1 MKTALLLWIGL
12 IAAAKAKVVLPPI
25 LASDM
30 VLQQQT
36 EVAIWGWADPTEK
49 ITVTASWENR
59 VVSVTGAADATWKI
73 RLRTPKSGGPYSIAI
88 KGNNTVLLTNILI
101 GEVWV
106 CSGQSNMA
114 LTAAG
119 GVKDAR
125 AELPTAYNPN
135 IRLFRMG
142 RRAAAT
148 PQDNVGGNWAVCD
161 SVSLKRFSAVG
172 YFFGKKLQT
181 TLGVPIGLIDMSWG
195 GSKMDTWL
203 PESLVNLYP
212 ETRHSG
218 RTMVK
223 TPWAPNIPGVL
234 YNGMVAPITSFAI
247 AGVIWYQGES
257 NRHYAP
263 AYAQLTRLL
272 VESWRSVWQ
281 NDFPFYSVQL
291 APYRY
296 GGTFETALIR
306 ENQAKAMA
314 IPKTGMIVTT
324 DLVDNLDDIHPVY
337 KKEVGNRLANW
348 ALAETYQQRIDPY
361 KSPQYRSML
370 IAGNRI
376 RLMFDH
382 APNGLMA
389 KTEPITEFEIA
400 GADRVFRKAQAR
412 IDQHTVEVWADGVE
426 KPLAVRFAFRDAP
439 EPNLFS
445 QEGLPVI
452 PFRTDNWALGL
463 DRQGND

>member
-1 MKTALLLWIGL
+1 MKTALLLWLGL
-12 IAAAKAKVVLPPI
+12 VLAAKADVVLPSI

-30 VLQQQT
+30 VLQRET

-49 ITVTASWENR
+49 ITVTASWDNR
-59 VVSVTGAADATWKI
+59 AVSVTGGADATWKI
-73 RLRTPKSGGPYSIAI
+73 RLRTPKSGGPYAI
-88 KGNNTVLLTNILI
+88 TVKGNNTVLLTNILI
-101 GEVWV
+101 GEVWL

-125 AELPTAYNPN
+125 AELPTAFNPN
-135 IRLFRMG
+135 IRFFKMD

-148 PQDNVGGNWAVCD
+148 PQIEVGGSWAVCD

-181 TLGVPIGLIDMSWG
+181 ALGVPIGLIDLSWG

-212 ETRHSG
+212 ETCHSG

-223 TPWAPNIPGVL
+223 TPWAPNVPGVL
-234 YNGMVAPITSFAI
+234 FNGMVVPITSFVI

-263 AYAQLTRLL
+263 AYDQLTRLL
-272 VESWRSVWQ
+272 VESWRSHWQ
-281 NDFPFYSVQL
+281 NDFPFYYVQL

-296 GGTFETALIR
+296 GGTFETALVR
-306 ENQAKAMA
+306 ENQTKAMA
-314 IPKTGMIVTT
+314 IPKTGMVVTT

-348 ALAETYQQRIDPY
+348 ALAETYHQKVEPY
-361 KSPQYRSML
+361 KSPQYRSMQ
-370 IAGNRI
+370 IVGNRI
-376 RLMFDH
+376 RLSFDN
-382 APNGLMA
+382 AQNGLMA
-389 KTEPITEFEIA
+389 KTGPITEFEIA
-400 GADRVFRKAQAR
+400 GADRIFTKAQAR
-412 IDQHTVEVWADGVE
+412 IQHNTVEVWADGVE

-439 EPNLFS
+439 EPNLFN
-445 QEGLPVI
+445 QAGLPVI
-452 PFRTDNWALGL
+452 PFRTDNWELGL